1 MPKPKRRWTPSRPRG
16 NTIAPDR
23 TIIISRGIRDK
34 EFGSA
39 IPEEARDILQR
50 TARVALATPIASR
63 GLPPGT
69 RLLKVYATSARGPRR
84 VVYLLAVEATD
95 LFPLFY
101 RDKSDAVGANVSP
114 KNPAFT
120 TQLKKHLAPLQED
133 IKTNQVDVIEVKD
146 QSA

>member
-1 MPKPKRRWTPSRPRG
+1 MPKPKRRWTPLQLSG
-16 NTIAPDR
+16 NASAPEMVIVVSHR
-23 TIIISRGIRDK
+23 IRDK

-39 IPEEARDILQR
+39 IPEEAREVLQR

-84 VVYLLAVEATD
+84 IVYLLAVEAAD
-95 LFPLFY
+95 LFLLFY

-114 KNPAFT
+114 KNPAFSI
-120 TQLKKHLAPLQED
+120 QLKKHLALLSED
-133 IKTNQVDVIEVKD
+133 IKTNHVDVIDVKD
-146 QSA
+146 R

>member
-1 MPKPKRRWTPSRPRG
+1 M
-16 NTIAPDR
+16 A
-23 TIIISRGIRDK
+23 IIISHGIRDK

-39 IPEEARDILQR
+39 IPEEAREILQR
-50 TARVALATPIASR
+50 TARVALATPLASR

-95 LFPLFY
+95 LFLLFY

-120 TQLKKHLAPLQED
+120 TQLKKHLALLHED

>member
-1 MPKPKRRWTPSRPRG
+1 M
-16 NTIAPDR
+16 A
-23 TIIISRGIRDK
+23 IIISRGIRDK

-39 IPEEARDILQR
+39 IPEEAREILQR
-50 TARVALATPIASR
+50 TARVALATPLASR

-95 LFPLFY
+95 LFLLFY

-120 TQLKKHLAPLQED
+120 KQLKKHLALLHED

>member
-1 MPKPKRRWTPSRPRG
+1 M
-16 NTIAPDR
+16 A
-23 TIIISRGIRDK
+23 IIISRGIRDK